1 MLPIF
6 PAQPFDADRN
16 GDRAGKLRVLLQ
28 PGLLRRWKRTELI
41 RITRKGVG
49 LPRGLMAVG
58 GLFRMRYDV
67 AFRLAKLGRF
77 EIVQPASID

>member
-1 MLPIF
+1 
-6 PAQPFDADRN
+6 
-16 GDRAGKLRVLLQ
+16 
-28 PGLLRRWKRTELI
+28 
-41 RITRKGVG
+41 
-49 LPRGLMAVG
+49 MAVG